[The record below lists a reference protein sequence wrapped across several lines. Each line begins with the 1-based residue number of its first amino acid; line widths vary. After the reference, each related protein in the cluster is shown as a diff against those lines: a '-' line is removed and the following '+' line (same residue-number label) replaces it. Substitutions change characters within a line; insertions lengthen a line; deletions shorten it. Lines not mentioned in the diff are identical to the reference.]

1 VNLLLG
7 SLPGFRAT
15 LAPLLL
21 LLTCQS
27 LLLLLQSAP
36 FILFLSD
43 VTLDTEHQQNLLP
56 EFVIQLHVLFCCD
69 DFLGNVHALKHL

>member
-1 VNLLLG
+1 MNLLLG
-7 SLPGFRAT
+7 PLSGFRPT